1 MCWHAWVNHLGYKA
15 EASHTDSF
23 VWLINLITS
32 TLSNVLFELKTTQ
45 YGWQALLVWTHL
57 QNDQLFCVVH
67 LEERVST
74 KRKPL
79 TTKLSSSNKI
89 LISDSQVAIKES
101 LFSSA
106 NRSREMIFF
115 PLNLSFYEKG
125 LSIGR
130 QSINEMDWLSFTGLG
145 DWNSSIGVVV
155 RRVRHSDSD
164 LGSHPKH
171 CDHCIRGREREKPD
185 LTLRSVP
192 KRPSVLSGRDRVLN
206 CRDHFGVLVQLLVQ
220 D

>member
-32 TLSNVLFELKTTQ
+32 TLSNALFDLKTTQ

-89 LISDSQVAIKES
+89 LISDSKVAIKES
-101 LFSSA
+101 LFSCA

-115 PLNLSFYEKG
+115 PLSFYEKS
-125 LSIGR
+125 LSIGW
-130 QSINEMDWLSFTGLG
+130 QNIQKTDWLSFTGLG
-145 DWNSSIGVVV
+145 DWNSSAP
-155 RRVRHSDSD
+155 
-164 LGSHPKH
+164 GSGEGDEACRQWSQKPPQTMWSLHW
-171 CDHCIRGREREKPD
+171 REGEGKAWPN
-185 LTLRSVP
+185 SPVG
-192 KRPSVLSGRDRVLN
+192 S
-206 CRDHFGVLVQLLVQ
+206 
-220 D
+220 